1 MAVLGE
7 ARQKRERKRWEV
19 VLVFTDSFQGETLA
33 VVIIY
38 FLRLV
43 REQKN
48 RVSKVVFM
56 DTTWISHE
64 NCRHQITSTFILCAY
79 PQKLLKNV
87 KVLLDGVYD
96 EDSLLHTLR
105 APNNVVEDVMPIVWV
120 YLTRDWQVGLEHHVL
135 AL

>member
-1 MAVLGE
+1 M
-7 ARQKRERKRWEV
+7 
-19 VLVFTDSFQGETLA
+19 
-33 VVIIY
+33 
-38 FLRLV
+38 

-64 NCRHQITSTFILCAY
+64 NCCHQITSTFILCAY

-105 APNNVVEDVMPIVWV
+105 APNNVVEDVMPIVWE

>member
-1 MAVLGE
+1 
-7 ARQKRERKRWEV
+7 
-19 VLVFTDSFQGETLA
+19 
-33 VVIIY
+33 
-38 FLRLV
+38 
-43 REQKN
+43 
-48 RVSKVVFM
+48 M

-64 NCRHQITSTFILCAY
+64 NFWPQITSTFILCAY

-105 APNNVVEDVMPIVWV
+105 APNNVVEDVMPIVWE
-120 YLTRDWQVGLEHHVL
+120 YLTWDWQVGLEHHVL